1 MSKMHKYFFIC
12 LVFWLFLKTTTAQI
26 TAPIQKINGV
36 DYYMH
41 KVEKGQTLYGI
52 AKQYTIGVK
61 QIQLDNQLNE
71 SGISEGQILKIKKES
86 VLAMS
91 NPTQQLVV
99 PDRNHPISPAN
110 QDHHLVV
117 AGETFYSIS
126 KKYQISVE
134 ELMAMNPALQ
144 TGLHPGD
151 LLLINR
157 NVSEST
163 PSKKMGKD
171 DSLHVVL
178 MLPFFASVEDS
189 LITPRQKVIRQTALQ
204 IYRGMLLCTDTLE
217 RMGVKVSV
225 RVIDFENNVERMKS
239 LIAVGALEN
248 ADVVMGPLFKE
259 SIEMVADW
267 AEKNNSWVVCPVPI
281 SNKVLMNNPRLI
293 KAFPSDV
300 SLWASTAKYVLQH
313 KSNKVP
319 VMIYKGKSEAER
331 KKAEAFIT
339 SYQKSGGQ
347 NLKVSSNMDSLF
359 NAVASMKDSCILVVP
374 SNANGAF
381 GKLNKKSA
389 SMLKKWIFGVSE
401 WQDEVMQIEDIED
414 RSTSQLEFYYPRA
427 FDYER
432 MDDPLLDEWIKQYH
446 REYFSQPN
454 EYSTCGY
461 DILLALCTYAEQRAL
476 NFSQYP
482 LYFKGIS
489 SNADWLQVGKEN
501 GFENVGLVIL
511 KSDAGVVERVK

>member
-1 MSKMHKYFFIC
+1 MVRYIFLYLFVGLFFN
-12 LVFWLFLKTTTAQI
+12 TTLGQI

-36 DYYMH
+36 EYYMH
-41 KVEKGQTLYGI
+41 KVEKGQTLYSI
-52 AKQYTIGVK
+52 AKLYTIGVR

-71 SGISEGQILKIKKES
+71 SGIAEGQILKIKKES
-86 VLAMS
+86 VLAMT
-91 NPTQQLVV
+91 NPTQQMVV
-99 PDRNHPISPAN
+99 PDRNHPVSPAN

-126 KKYQISVE
+126 KKYQVSVE

-144 TGLHPGD
+144 SGLHPGD

-157 NVSEST
+157 NVPIENV
-163 PSKKMGKD
+163 PRKVGKD
-171 DSLHVVL
+171 DSLHIVL

-189 LITPRQKVIRQTALQ
+189 VITPRQKVIRQTALQ

-217 RMGVKVSV
+217 RLGVKASV
-225 RVIDFENNVERMKS
+225 QIIDFENNVDRLKS

-248 ADVVMGPLFKE
+248 VDVVIGPLFKE
-259 SIEMVADW
+259 SIEIAADW
-267 AEKNNSWVVCPVPI
+267 AEKNKSWVVCPVPI

-300 SLWASTAKYVLQH
+300 SLWASTAKYVLQN
-313 KSNKVP
+313 KSGKVP
-319 VMIYKGKSEAER
+319 VMVYKGKSEAEK

-339 SYQKSGGQ
+339 SYQKSGGL
-347 NLKVSSNMDSLF
+347 NLRVSGNMDSVI
-359 NAVASMKDSCILVVP
+359 NAVAVMKDSCVLVMP
-374 SNANGAF
+374 TNANGAF

-389 SMLKKWIFGVSE
+389 SMMKKWIFGVSE
-401 WQDEVMQIEDIED
+401 WQEEVMQIEDIED
-414 RSTSQLEFYYPRA
+414 RSTSQLAFFYPRA

-432 MDDPLLDEWIKQYH
+432 MDDSSLDKWIRRYH
-446 REYFSQPN
+446 LEYFSQPN

-461 DILLALCTYAEQRAL
+461 DILLALSTYAQQREL
-476 NFSQYP
+476 NFAQYP
-482 LYFKGIS
+482 LYYKGIS

-511 KSDAGVVERVK
+511 KSDAGIVKRIK